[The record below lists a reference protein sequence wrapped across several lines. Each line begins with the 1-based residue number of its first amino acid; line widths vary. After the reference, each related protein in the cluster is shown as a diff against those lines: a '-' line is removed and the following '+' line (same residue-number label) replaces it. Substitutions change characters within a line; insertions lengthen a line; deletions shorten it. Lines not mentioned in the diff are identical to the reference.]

1 MHSYIHT
8 YISCIPK
15 CEGTL
20 VREAVKSLIS
30 GDIEKYLDI
39 KKLGENM
46 TPMFLES
53 SVLNVF
59 ASGWRKVA
67 LFTLL
72 INLLFEELWKILL
85 LLLQRVQQS

>member
-1 MHSYIHT
+1 MHT
-8 YISCIPK
+8 YTSCI
-15 CEGTL
+15 CSEGAL
-20 VREAVKSLIS
+20 VRETVKSMIS

-67 LFTLL
+67 LFTLQSISL
-72 INLLFEELWKILL
+72 IVSSDIVSY
-85 LLLQRVQQS
+85 RI